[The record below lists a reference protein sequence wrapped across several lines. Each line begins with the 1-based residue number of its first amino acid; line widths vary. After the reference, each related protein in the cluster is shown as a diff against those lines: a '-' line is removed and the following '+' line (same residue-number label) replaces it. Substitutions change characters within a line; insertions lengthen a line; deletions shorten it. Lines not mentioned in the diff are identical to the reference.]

1 MRRFFRSAAFPILI
15 VIVLAFFAQRL
26 LNGDEKEK
34 TPTLSEFQ
42 AQVQERSRRVRRG
55 HLPAE
60 EQHDPG
66 PAEERQRVLGRLS
79 RTTTSRQLVR
89 ILERHDV
96 AFNAEGTGGSSFLSI
111 LTYIL
116 PFILF
121 FGFWLFLM
129 NQMQGGG
136 SRVMS
141 FGKSRAKRMSVDA
154 PKITFRDVAG
164 VDEAVQELHEIKEFL
179 ENPKRFQALGARI
192 PKGVLLYGPPGTGK
206 TLLARAVAGEAGV
219 PFFSISGSDF
229 VEMFVGVGASRVRDL
244 FEQAKQ
250 NSPCII
256 FMDEIDAVGRHRG
269 AGMGGGHD
277 EREQTLNQLLV
288 EMDGFE
294 MKDNIILIAATNR
307 PDILDPALLRPGR
320 FDRQIVVDR
329 PDRKGRK
336 QILEVHTRGKPLA
349 KVIDLDAL
357 AGQTPGFTGADLANL
372 INEAALLTARSSK
385 REITMDELEEGIMRV
400 IAGPEK
406 KSRVMSEKERLVTA
420 YHELGHAIVG
430 HLLPNCDPVHK
441 ISIISRGQ
449 ALGYTISL
457 PTEDKFLTTRAE
469 LTDTMGMTLGGRAAE
484 EIVFGEITTGA
495 SNDLEKVTATAKQM
509 VMRYGMSERLGPR
522 VFGHDRS
529 QPFLG
534 REFSSEPDYSDE
546 IAREID
552 DEIRRIVEE
561 AHQTAKDIL
570 IEHREAMDRIS
581 RILLRARDD
590 QLRGVREAARGGLRG
605 RGVRRARGG
614 AEGPRGP
621 RGAGEE
627 SRSRGPQARAAA
639 ASRFRRQRRDARRP
653 PRRLATFAE
662 PPIRPRS
669 ARYSPG
675 DPDHGDRQRDPRLVL
690 GRGPVPANP
699 SGRSSTA
706 ARLLDEGADLLDVGG
721 ESTRPGARG
730 VSAAEELARVGPV
743 VEELRGAP
751 ARRSRSTPPRSRSR
765 RPRSTPARGSS
776 TTSRR
781 FESEPE
787 LAALCADR
795 DCGLVLMHM
804 QGTPRT
810 MQSDPTYDDVV
821 DDVKA
826 FLAERIEFATAEGVA
841 RGAHLDRPWD
851 RLRQDRRSQPGAPA
865 AAQRAGRARPADR
878 GRHLPQEL
886 PRQPHGPR
894 GRRAGRRHDRLQ
906 RAGDAG
912 RSVRVPG
919 PRRGRSIARR
929 STSPRRSSAV
939 VPGRA
944 GSRSLPDSGAGALV
958 ASRPVEAH
966 RPGLELLR
974 RGRDPPPLDLHASRR
989 QRGRARDRAAP
1000 RDRRQLRRPGLRR
1013 RC

>member
-1 MRRFFRSAAFPILI
+1 VRRFFRSAAFPILI

-26 LNGDEKEK
+26 ISGPSSDT
-34 TPTLSEFQ
+34 TPTYDQFVS
-42 AQVQERSRRVRRG
+42 QVERNPSTIESVTVDQKSSSLTVQQQDG
-55 HLPAE
+55 KSYSTGYPNTGNGLTQLTHLLAKKDI
-60 EQHDPG
+60 QTK
-66 PAEERQRVLGRLS
+66 V
-79 RTTTSRQLVR
+79 
-89 ILERHDV
+89 
-96 AFNAEGTGGSSFLSI
+96 EGTGGSSFLSI

-116 PFILF
+116 PFLLF
-121 FGFWLFLM
+121 FGFWIFLM

-336 QILEVHTRGKPLA
+336 RILEVHTRGKPLA
-349 KVIDLDAL
+349 KQINLDSL

-372 INEAALLTARSSK
+372 INEAALLTARSNK
-385 REITMDELEEGIMRV
+385 REITMQELEEGIMRV

-430 HLLPNCDPVHK
+430 HLLPNTDPVHK

-469 LTDTMGMTLGGRAAE
+469 LTDTMAMTLGGRAAE
-484 EIVFGEITTGA
+484 EIIFGEITTGA
-495 SNDLEKVTATAKQM
+495 SNDLEKVTETAKQM
-509 VMRYGMSERLGPR
+509 VMRFGMSERLGPR

-570 IEHREAMDRIS
+570 VERRTALDAIS
-581 RILLRARDD
+581 KILLERETIDAEQFAKLLDGATEEEVFGAEDD
-590 QLRGVREAARGGLRG
+590 EERRVPDQPEAEAEKPASR
-605 RGVRRARGG
+605 
-614 AEGPRGP
+614 EGPRPMP
-621 RGAGEE
+621 R
-627 SRSRGPQARAAA
+627 P
-639 ASRFRRQRRDARRP
+639 
-653 PRRLATFAE
+653 
-662 PPIRPRS
+662 
-669 ARYSPG
+669 
-675 DPDHGDRQRDPRLVL
+675 
-690 GRGPVPANP
+690 
-699 SGRSSTA
+699 
-706 ARLLDEGADLLDVGG
+706 
-721 ESTRPGARG
+721 
-730 VSAAEELARVGPV
+730 
-743 VEELRGAP
+743 
-751 ARRSRSTPPRSRSR
+751 
-765 RPRSTPARGSS
+765 
-776 TTSRR
+776 
-781 FESEPE
+781 
-787 LAALCADR
+787 
-795 DCGLVLMHM
+795 
-804 QGTPRT
+804 
-810 MQSDPTYDDVV
+810 
-821 DDVKA
+821 
-826 FLAERIEFATAEGVA
+826 
-841 RGAHLDRPWD
+841 
-851 RLRQDRRSQPGAPA
+851 
-865 AAQRAGRARPADR
+865 
-878 GRHLPQEL
+878 
-886 PRQPHGPR
+886 
-894 GRRAGRRHDRLQ
+894 
-906 RAGDAG
+906 
-912 RSVRVPG
+912 
-919 PRRGRSIARR
+919 
-929 STSPRRSSAV
+929 
-939 VPGRA
+939 
-944 GSRSLPDSGAGALV
+944 
-958 ASRPVEAH
+958 
-966 RPGLELLR
+966 RPGLAGGTAEMR
-974 RGRDPPPLDLHASRR
+974 ADDPTERT
-989 QRGRARDRAAP
+989 
-1000 RDRRQLRRPGLRR
+1000 
-1013 RC
+1013 